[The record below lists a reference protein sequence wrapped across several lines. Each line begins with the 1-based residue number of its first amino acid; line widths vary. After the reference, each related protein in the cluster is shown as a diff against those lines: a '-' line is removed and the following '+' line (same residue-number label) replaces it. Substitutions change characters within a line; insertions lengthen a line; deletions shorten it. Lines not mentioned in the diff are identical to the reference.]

1 MPNDSNTGFENR
13 PWPDAELDS
22 VSPWPPQRSAKRT
35 PSRFHVP
42 KAVIGGV
49 LMGASGSVFL
59 TAFHIF
65 LTTW

>member
-1 MPNDSNTGFENR
+1 MSNDSNAGFQNR

-22 VSPWPPQRSAKRT
+22 VSPWPPLRTAKRLPT
-35 PSRFHVP
+35 GSHVR
-42 KAVIGGV
+42 KAVISGV

-59 TAFHIF
+59 TALHIF